1 MAKEGKMWVT
11 VWQSWHPSPVGLNW
25 HSPLQYNLIVF
36 IGLKTRMP
44 AWESVPSRDKA
55 VYKDTHSSTIYYR
68 EKHPIEK
75 VNDQKNHGMDY
86 YKVTQNETL
95 S

>member
-25 HSPLQYNLIVF
+25 HSPLQYILIVF
-36 IGLKTRMP
+36 IDLKTRMP

-55 VYKDTHSSTIYYR
+55 VYKDTAALFIT
-68 EKHPIEK
+68 EKNWQHPIEK
-75 VNDQKNHGMDY
+75 VND
-86 YKVTQNETL
+86 YK
-95 S
+95 